1 LNSFVVVALKLVLG
15 LLRVVMRR
23 VVSLFLPTWPTDRI
37 RRQCDRP
44 PPDEPLVTVTT
55 EGSRRI
61 IAATDKAASALGL
74 RPGQTIAHAQAL
86 IPGLHIYDATIEE
99 DRAGLTR
106 LALWCLRYSPIVS
119 PDAPDGIW
127 IDIAGADHL
136 FGGEA
141 NVIKDLV
148 KRLTSKGVA
157 ARAAVADAP
166 GTAWAVARY
175 GSDPI
180 VSPGRAVDSVAGL
193 PVEVLRLDQKTLDAM
208 HRLGIERVGQLAA
221 MPRAPMTRR
230 FGTQT
235 ALRLDQ
241 ALGHAFEP
249 ISPLVA
255 LETPSQSIVFAE
267 PIGRVEDLRRVVL
280 RLTTGLCADFTNR
293 GIGARRLDL
302 IFRRVDQKSQAL
314 RIGTARPSRDA
325 YHLAKLFDESLGTV
339 EPGFGIDEVLIVASR
354 VEPMADAQLLA
365 RGIDAEDP
373 EPDIGPL
380 VDRLAARVGA
390 SKVFRLVPVES
401 HVPERSVRRVPA
413 LAPPSGL
420 TWPED
425 LVRPARIL
433 NPPEPVEAIAVV
445 PDHPPIFF
453 VWRRVRHRVLKA
465 DGPERITGEWWKS
478 EGEVSSFRDYY
489 RVETDKN
496 ARVWLFRDAPAA
508 EGGRWW
514 LHGLF
519 G

>member
-1 LNSFVVVALKLVLG
+1 
-15 LLRVVMRR
+15 M
-23 VVSLFLPTWPTDRI
+23 
-37 RRQCDRP
+37 
-44 PPDEPLVTVTT
+44 DEPLVTVVT

-61 IAATDKAASALGL
+61 IAAADEAAGALGL

-86 IPGLHIYDATIEE
+86 VPGLHIRDAAHDD
-99 DRAGLTR
+99 DRAALTR
-106 LALWCLRYSPIVS
+106 LALWCLRYSPMVS
-119 PDAPDGIW
+119 PDPPDGVW

-136 FGGEA
+136 LGGEL
-141 NVIKDLV
+141 NVIHDLTG
-148 KRLTSKGVA
+148 RLSSHQIA

-175 GSDPI
+175 GGGP
-180 VSPGRAVDSVAGL
+180 VVPPGRAVDAVAGL
-193 PVEVLRLDQKTLDAM
+193 PVHALRLDQTTLDAM
-208 HRLGIERVGQLAA
+208 HRLGIERIGQLAA

-230 FGTQT
+230 FGAKT

-249 ISPLVA
+249 ISPLVP
-255 LETPSQSIVFAE
+255 LETPSHSLVFAE
-267 PIGRVEDLRRVVL
+267 PIGHPEDLKRVVL
-280 RLTTGLCADFTNR
+280 RLAKALCADLAKQ

-302 IFRRVDQKSQAL
+302 IFRRVDRKSQAL
-314 RIGTARPSRDA
+314 RVGTARPSRDA
-325 YHLAKLFDESLGTV
+325 VHLARLFNERLGTV
-339 EPGFGIDEVLIVASR
+339 DPGFGIDEVLIVASR
-354 VEPMADAQLLA
+354 VEPLTDIQLQA

-373 EPDIGPL
+373 EPDVGPL
-380 VDRLAARVGA
+380 VDRLAARVGE

-401 HVPERSVRRVPA
+401 HVPERSARRVPA
-413 LAPPSGL
+413 LAPASGL

-425 LVRPARIL
+425 LVRPARIFD
-433 NPPEPVEAIAVV
+433 PPERVDAMAVV
-445 PDHPPIFF
+445 PDYPPVFF
-453 VWRRVRHRVLKA
+453 VWRRVRHRVLNA

-489 RVETDKN
+489 RVETDRN

-514 LHGLF
+514 IHGLF

>member
-1 LNSFVVVALKLVLG
+1 LILFVVVVPKLVLG

-37 RRQCDRP
+37 RRQFNAP
-44 PPDEPLVTVTT
+44 PMDEPLVTVTT

-61 IAATDKAASALGL
+61 IAAVDKTANALGL

-86 IPGLHIYDATIEE
+86 IPGLHICDATPEE

-119 PDAPDGIW
+119 PDAPNGVW

-141 NVIKDLV
+141 NVIRDLV
-148 KRLTSKGVA
+148 ERLTSKGIA

-166 GTAWAVARY
+166 GAAWAVARY
-175 GSDPI
+175 GGDPI
-180 VSPGRAVDSVAGL
+180 VSRGAAVDAVAGL
-193 PVEVLRLDQKTLDAM
+193 PVQALRLDQKTLDAM
-208 HRLGIERVGQLAA
+208 HRLGIERIGQLAA
-221 MPRAPMTRR
+221 MSRAPMTRR

-241 ALGHAFEP
+241 ALGRAFEP
-249 ISPLVA
+249 ISPLVP

-267 PIGRVEDLRRVVL
+267 PIGRTEDLKRIVL
-280 RLTTGLCADFTNR
+280 RLIMALCEALTKQ
-293 GIGARRLDL
+293 GVGARRLDL
-302 IFRRVDQKSQAL
+302 IFRRVDRKSQAL

-325 YHLAKLFDESLGTV
+325 RHLAKLFDESIGAV
-339 EPGFGIDEVLIVASR
+339 DPGFGIDEVLIVASR
-354 VEPMADAQLLA
+354 VEPMADTQLQA

-380 VDRLAARVGA
+380 IDRLAARVGA
-390 SKVFRLVPVES
+390 GKVFRLMPVES
-401 HVPERSVRRVPA
+401 HVPERSARRVPA
-413 LAPPSGL
+413 LAPASGL

-433 NPPEPVEAIAVV
+433 DPPEPVEAMAVV

-489 RVETDKN
+489 RVETDKA
-496 ARVWLFRDAPAA
+496 ARVWLFRDAPTT

>member
-1 LNSFVVVALKLVLG
+1 
-15 LLRVVMRR
+15 MRR

-37 RRQCDRP
+37 RRQFGKP
-44 PPDEPLVTVTT
+44 PMDEPLVTVAT
-55 EGSRRI
+55 EGPRRI
-61 IAATDKAASALGL
+61 IAAADRAASTLGL
-74 RPGQTIAHAQAL
+74 RQGQTIAHAQAL
-86 IPGLHIYDATIEE
+86 VPGLHICDAVPE
-99 DRAGLTR
+99 DDKAGLTR

-119 PDAPDGIW
+119 PTPPDGVW
-127 IDIAGADHL
+127 IDIAGADHIY
-136 FGGEA
+136 GGES
-141 NVIKDLV
+141 NVISDLV
-148 KRLTSKGVA
+148 GRLTSKGIA

-175 GSDPI
+175 GGEPI
-180 VSPGRAVDSVAGL
+180 VSPGRAVDAVAGL
-193 PVEVLRLDQKTLDAM
+193 PVQALRLDQKTLDAM

-230 FGTQT
+230 FGTRT

-249 ISPLVA
+249 ISPLVP
-255 LETPSQSIVFAE
+255 LETPSQSVVFAE
-267 PIGRVEDLRRVVL
+267 PIGHAEDLKRVVL
-280 RLTTGLCADFTNR
+280 RLTMALCADLTKR
-293 GIGARRLDL
+293 GIGARHLDL
-302 IFRRVDQKSQAL
+302 IFRRVDRKSLAL

-325 YHLAKLFDESLGTV
+325 AHLAKLFDESLGTV
-339 EPGFGIDEVLIVASR
+339 DPGFGIDEALIVASR
-354 VEPMADAQLLA
+354 VEPMADAQLQA

-401 HVPERSVRRVPA
+401 HVPERSARRVSA
-413 LAPPSGL
+413 LAPASGL

-433 NPPEPVEAIAVV
+433 DPPEPVEAMAVV

-453 VWRRVRHRVLKA
+453 LWRRVRHRVLKA

-489 RVETDKN
+489 RVETDKD